1 MDNNKNIKLTFYV
14 VSGLLLGA
22 PFIWKLIK
30 LIPEILKVLPN
41 AAEILA
47 ACGYTVLV
55 IASIVV
61 AYKLG
66 EAFWVKIVGIYS
78 SVSLGVCVL
87 MLITQALSSSELFSV
102 LFEIVCAPFYG
113 IDSPFTVML
122 IMLVLCITA
131 YAFLNRMPEKKNT
144 NQNQQ

>member
-1 MDNNKNIKLTFYV
+1 MDNNKNVKLTFYV

-30 LIPEILKVLPN
+30 LIPEILKALPN
-41 AAEILA
+41 AVEILA

-66 EAFWVKIVGIYS
+66 EAFWVRIVGIYS
-78 SVSLGVCVL
+78 SISLGVCVL
-87 MLITQALSSSELFSV
+87 MLITQALSSSELFAV

-122 IMLVLCITA
+122 IMLVLCITS
-131 YAFLNRMPEKKNT
+131 YAFLNKMPDKKNT
-144 NQNQQ
+144 NQQ

>member
-30 LIPEILKVLPN
+30 LIPEILKALPN
-41 AAEILA
+41 AIEILA

-66 EAFWVKIVGIYS
+66 EAFWVRIVSIYS

-113 IDSPFTVML
+113 INSPFTVML
-122 IMLVLCITA
+122 IMLVLCITS
-131 YAFLNRMPEKKNT
+131 YAFLNKMPAKKT
-144 NQNQQ
+144 NQQ

>member
-30 LIPEILKVLPN
+30 LIPEILKALPN
-41 AAEILA
+41 AIEILA
-47 ACGYTVLV
+47 ACGYTVRV

-61 AYKLG
+61 ASKLG
-66 EAFWVKIVGIYS
+66 EAFWVRIVSIYS

-113 IDSPFTVML
+113 INSPFTVML
-122 IMLVLCITA
+122 IMLVLCITS
-131 YAFLNRMPEKKNT
+131 YAFLNKMPAKKT
-144 NQNQQ
+144 NQQ

>member
-30 LIPEILKVLPN
+30 LIPEILKALPN
-41 AAEILA
+41 AVEILA

-66 EAFWVKIVGIYS
+66 EAFWVRIVGIYS

-113 IDSPFTVML
+113 INSPFTVML
-122 IMLVLCITA
+122 IMLVLCITS
-131 YAFLNRMPEKKNT
+131 YAFLNKMPAQKNT
-144 NQNQQ
+144 NQQ

>member
-1 MDNNKNIKLTFYV
+1 MDNNKNMKLTFYV

-30 LIPEILKVLPN
+30 LIPEILKALPN
-41 AAEILA
+41 AVEILA

-66 EAFWVKIVGIYS
+66 EAFWIRIVGIYS

-87 MLITQALSSSELFSV
+87 MLITQALSNSELFSV

-122 IMLVLCITA
+122 IMLVLCITS
-131 YAFLNRMPEKKNT
+131 YAFLNKMPAKNS